1 MFAFFVNFRLDMKN
15 WKSLVLGI
23 GLFLFAAIVF
33 LNGGKD
39 VFWNSIALGGLMIY
53 LWVFEVIP
61 IYVTA
66 LFPIVLAVPLGI
78 LDGTD
83 LAKAYGNSNVYLF
96 FGGFVM
102 ALALEKW
109 NIHEQIAR
117 GIISAVGKSKPRI
130 LLGFLLS
137 TGLLSM
143 WISNTATALMML
155 PMATAII
162 HALPKEQK
170 HSKFPL
176 FLLLS
181 VGYAASVGGMGT
193 LIGSPPNVQMASILE
208 QNYGIQ
214 VDFFSW
220 MKVALP
226 LSITMIFFIF
236 LVFYLLLGKER
247 KSINEDFVLHKTPWT
262 KDQFY
267 VIGIFSVIVI
277 LWSFRELFNSIGLP
291 YKDEG
296 PAVLGALML
305 FILPSTKKKPFLSWS
320 DTEKL
325 PWGILILF
333 GGGLALAAMFE
344 KNGVINELTKT
355 FEQFNAYPFWIILLV
370 IVTIAIFAT
379 EIMSNLALVTVF
391 VPLIAQFALQS
402 DFSILQLCLP
412 VTMAASC
419 AFMLPVGTPPNAI
432 VFSTGLVHMNQMAKI
447 GFVLNIIGVVLVTLF
462 SLLFL

>member
-1 MFAFFVNFRLDMKN
+1 MKN
-15 WKSLVLGI
+15 WQSLILGF
-23 GLFLFAAIVF
+23 GLFIFTLIIF
-33 LNGGKD
+33 LTGGNNLL
-39 VFWNSIALGGLMIY
+39 WNSIALGGLMIY
-53 LWVFEVIP
+53 LWIFEVIP

-66 LFPIVLAVPLGI
+66 LLPLILAIPLNIMDAG
-78 LDGTD
+78 D
-83 LAKAYGNSNVYLF
+83 LAKSYGNSNVYLF

-109 NIHEQIAR
+109 DIHQQIAR
-117 GIISAVGKSKPRI
+117 GIILTIGKSKPRI

-155 PMATAII
+155 PMALAII
-162 HALPKEQK
+162 HALPTEDKN
-170 HSKFPL
+170 SKFPL

-181 VGYAASVGGMGT
+181 VAYAASVGGMGT
-193 LIGSPPNVQMASILE
+193 LIGSPPNVQMASTLE

-214 VDFFSW
+214 VGFFDW
-220 MKVALP
+220 MKVAMP
-226 LSITMIFFIF
+226 LSLAMLLCIF
-236 LVFYLLLGKER
+236 LFFYLLLGKER
-247 KSINEDFVLHKTPWT
+247 KSTGHDFILHKTPWT
-262 KDQFY
+262 RDQFY
-267 VIGIFSVIVI
+267 VLGIFLFIVT
-277 LWSFRELFNSIGLP
+277 LWSFREPFNSLGIP

-296 PAVLGALML
+296 PAVLGALLL
-305 FILPSTKKKPFLSWS
+305 FVLPATNKKPFLNWK

-325 PWGILILF
+325 PWGILLLF

-344 KNGVINELTKT
+344 KNGVINELTKS
-355 FEQFNAYPFWIILLV
+355 FEQFNYLPFYIILLV

-391 VPLIAQFALQS
+391 IPLIAKFALQS
-402 DFSILQLCLP
+402 DFSIIQLCVP
-412 VTMAASC
+412 VTLAASC

-432 VFSTGLVHMNQMAKI
+432 VFSSGLVRINQMARY
-447 GFVLNIIGVVLVTLF
+447 GFVLNVVGVLLVTLF

>member
-1 MFAFFVNFRLDMKN
+1 MQNY
-15 WKSLVLGI
+15 KSLILGF
-23 GLFLFAAIVF
+23 GLFLAAIVV
-33 LNGGKD
+33 LLTGGKD
-39 VFWNSIALGGLMIY
+39 VLWNSVALGGLMIY

-66 LFPIVLAVPLGI
+66 LLPLVLAVPLGI

-96 FGGFVM
+96 FGGFVL

-109 NIHEQIAR
+109 NIHEQVAR
-117 GIISAVGKSKPRI
+117 GIIHLVGKSKTRI
-130 LLGFLLS
+130 LLGFLLA

-155 PMATAII
+155 PMATAVI
-162 HALPKEQK
+162 HALPKTES

-176 FLLLS
+176 YLLLS
-181 VGYAASVGGMGT
+181 VAYAASVGGMGT
-193 LIGSPPNVQMASILE
+193 LVGSPPNVQMASILE
-208 QNYGIQ
+208 QNYAIEVG
-214 VDFFSW
+214 FFDW

-226 LSITMIFFIF
+226 ISITMLLAIF
-236 LVFYLLLGKER
+236 LFFYLMLGKER
-247 KSINEDFVLHKTPWT
+247 NGDNNDFVLHKEPWNR
-262 KDQFY
+262 DQIY
-267 VIGIFSVIVI
+267 VLLIFGAVVI
-277 LWSFRELFNSIGLP
+277 LWSFRELFNQLGIP

-296 PAVLGALML
+296 PAVLGAVLL
-305 FILPSTKKKPFLSWS
+305 FILPGTNKKPFLSWK

-344 KNGVINELTKT
+344 KNGVITELTKS
-355 FEQFNAYPFWIILLV
+355 FEQFNHLPFYLILII

-391 VPLIAQFALQS
+391 IPLIAQFALQS
-402 DFSILQLCLP
+402 DYSIVQLCLP

-432 VFSTGLVHMNQMAKI
+432 VFATGQVHINQMAKV
-447 GFVLNIIGVVLVTLF
+447 GFVLNIIGVLLVTIF
-462 SLLFL
+462 SLLLL

>member
-1 MFAFFVNFRLDMKN
+1 MQNY
-15 WKSLVLGI
+15 KSLILGF
-23 GLFLFAAIVF
+23 GLFLAAIVV
-33 LNGGKD
+33 LLTGGKD
-39 VFWNSIALGGLMIY
+39 VLWNSVALGGLMIY

-66 LFPIVLAVPLGI
+66 LLPLVLAVPLGI

-96 FGGFVM
+96 FGGFVL

-109 NIHEQIAR
+109 NIHEQVAR
-117 GIISAVGKSKPRI
+117 GIIHLVGKSKTRI
-130 LLGFLLS
+130 LLGFLLA

-155 PMATAII
+155 PMATAVI
-162 HALPKEQK
+162 HALPKTES

-176 FLLLS
+176 YLLLS
-181 VGYAASVGGMGT
+181 VAYAASVGGMGT
-193 LIGSPPNVQMASILE
+193 LVGSPPNVQMASILE
-208 QNYGIQ
+208 QNYGIE
-214 VDFFSW
+214 VGFFDW

-226 LSITMIFFIF
+226 ISITMLLAIF
-236 LVFYLLLGKER
+236 LFFYLMLGKER
-247 KSINEDFVLHKTPWT
+247 NGDNNDFVLHKEPWNR
-262 KDQFY
+262 DQIY
-267 VIGIFSVIVI
+267 VLLIFGAVVI
-277 LWSFRELFNSIGLP
+277 LWSFRELFNQLGIP

-296 PAVLGALML
+296 PAVLGAVLL
-305 FILPSTKKKPFLSWS
+305 FILPGTNKKPFLSWK

-344 KNGVINELTKT
+344 KNGVITELTKS
-355 FEQFNAYPFWIILLV
+355 FEQFNHLPFYLILII

-391 VPLIAQFALQS
+391 IPLIAQFALQS
-402 DFSILQLCLP
+402 DYSIVQLCLP

-432 VFSTGLVHMNQMAKI
+432 VFATGQVHINQMAKV
-447 GFVLNIIGVVLVTLF
+447 GFVLNIIGVLLVTIF
-462 SLLFL
+462 SLLLL

>member
-1 MFAFFVNFRLDMKN
+1 MKN

-23 GLFLFAAIVF
+23 GLFLFVLI
-33 LNGGKD
+33 LLLTGGKD
-39 VFWNSIALGGLMIY
+39 VLWNSVAIGGLMIY

-66 LFPIVLAVPLGI
+66 LLPMILAVPFGV
-78 LDGTD
+78 LDTSD
-83 LAKAYGNSNVYLF
+83 LAKAYGDSNVYLF
-96 FGGFVM
+96 FGGFVL
-102 ALALEKW
+102 ALVLEKW

-117 GIISAVGKSKPRI
+117 GIIHVVGKSKTRI

-162 HALPKEQK
+162 HALPKEEK

-181 VGYAASVGGMGT
+181 VAYAASIGGMGT

-220 MKVALP
+220 MKVAMPISIAML
-226 LSITMIFFIF
+226 LSVFG
-236 LVFYLLLGKER
+236 LFYLLMGKER
-247 KSINEDFVLHKTPWT
+247 NQGEVHFELHKTPWN
-262 KDQFY
+262 KDQIS
-267 VIGIFSVIVI
+267 VLLIFLVIVV
-277 LWSFRELFNSIGLP
+277 LWSFRELFNSIGIS
-291 YKDEG
+291 YRDEG
-296 PAVLGALML
+296 PAILGAVML
-305 FILPSTKKKPFLSWS
+305 FIIPSSRKKPFLQWS

-325 PWGILILF
+325 PWGILLLF

-344 KNGVINELTKT
+344 KNGVINALTSS
-355 FEQFNAYPFWIILLV
+355 FEHFNSMPFYLLLTIIV
-370 IVTIAIFAT
+370 AVAIFAT

-391 VPLIAQFALQS
+391 IPLVAQFAMQS
-402 DFSILQLCLP
+402 DYPILQLCMP
-412 VTMAASC
+412 VTIAASC
-419 AFMLPVGTPPNAI
+419 AFMLPVATPPNTI
-432 VFSTGLVHMNQMAKI
+432 IFGSGLIQTHEMTKAGLI
-447 GFVLNIIGVVLVTLF
+447 LNIFYILIITFLTLF
-462 SLLFL
+462 LVVPIFRL